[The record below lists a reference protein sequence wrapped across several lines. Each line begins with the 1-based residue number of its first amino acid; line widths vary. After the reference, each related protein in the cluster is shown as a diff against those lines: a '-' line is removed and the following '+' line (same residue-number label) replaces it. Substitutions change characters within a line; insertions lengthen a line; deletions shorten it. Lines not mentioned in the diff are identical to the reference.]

1 MPEHIVK
8 VLQRT
13 QLSHSQSDAK
23 HFIYIYSKWLE
34 DVTELELLLTTSN
47 TSYKATLKHGEIKSA
62 AEELEQPYD
71 EFFAECKKA
80 LITQMG
86 VPGFDY
92 EVDEQQARFK
102 LVKCTGFETLYV
114 DVPLR
119 KASNCYQLL
128 DAAMEMAQRQPT
140 VDAAGN
146 AGQVD
151 AGASQSNE
159 LLIEYEQYIK
169 DSKLAEK
176 KLLKKFVMLINS
188 KKQRIEELERRL
200 EERGQNA
207 GHDTDTD
214 IEEQPAEVSVDGEE
228 GDDDDVYAGAT
239 QVLTQKNRMQE
250 LYSNKMP
257 STE

>member
-1 MPEHIVK
+1 MMSEHVVK
-8 VLQRT
+8 VLHRT
-13 QLSHSQSDAK
+13 QLSHSQTDAK

-34 DVTELELLLTTSN
+34 DVTELQLLLTTSN
-47 TSYKATLKHGEIKSA
+47 TSYRATLKHEEMKGA
-62 AEELEQPYD
+62 ADELEQSYV
-71 EFFAECKKA
+71 EFVAECKEA
-80 LITQMG
+80 LTTQMG

-92 EVDEQQARFK
+92 ELDEQQARFR

-119 KASNCYQLL
+119 KASNCYHLL
-128 DAAMEMAQRQPT
+128 DAAIEIAQRQPT

-146 AGQVD
+146 AGQVG

-159 LLIEYEQYIK
+159 FLIEYEQYIK

-200 EERGQNA
+200 EDRSQNA

-214 IEEQPAEVSVDGEE
+214 IEEQPPVVNQDGDEDE
-228 GDDDDVYAGAT
+228 DDDSDVYAGAT
-239 QVLTQKNRMQE
+239 QVLTQKNRMRQ
-250 LYSNKMP
+250 
-257 STE
+257 